1 MQTESIEKLRHI
13 IALSDLPDDHLRWLA
28 ERFEYAEYED
38 GAQIVK
44 KGDPADVMWFILD
57 GRFDF
62 YMDVNGTQVY
72 YYNFQNDS
80 VTGGTGGLLP
90 YSRMKDSPGYAYAV
104 GKVKRY
110 ALHKKYFQEL
120 EQLNPGFVQRLIGYM
135 TERARSFATTQM
147 QLEKVSALG
156 RLSAGIAHELNNPA
170 SAINRI
176 SSELTMRLNLNYELT
191 EKLLRHNI
199 SAEYIQS
206 LRRMVAAKPLDAD
219 NKLSAMQRV
228 EREDEITAWLEHHGL
243 PGNLKVIE
251 PFADAGVTRED
262 LDAIRGNEIKDALTD
277 LLLWFE
283 NLLSSQRILRDLGEA
298 STRISN
304 LVGAIKSHV
313 HMDRTNELQP
323 TDIHKDIEN
332 TLTLLGHKLRNKQIA
347 VIKRFCDNLPAVPAY
362 IGELNQVWTNVIDNA
377 IYALD
382 KNGELTVETSCDSK
396 SVNVKIIDN
405 GTGIPPE
412 IVSRIFDPFFTT
424 KKVGEGTGIGLDLV
438 NRIIKRHS
446 GEIKVTSK
454 PGRTEFLICLPIT
467 QHRQS

>member
-1 MQTESIEKLRHI
+1 MQTESTEKLRHI
-13 IALSDLPDDHLRWLA
+13 IALSDLPDEHLQWLA
-28 ERFEYAEYED
+28 ERLEYAEYED

-44 KGDPADVMWFILD
+44 KGDPADFMWFIID

-62 YMDVNGTQVY
+62 YMDVNGQQVY

-90 YSRMKDSPGYAYAV
+90 YSRMKASPGYAYAV

-120 EQLNPGFVQRLIGYM
+120 EQLNPEFVQRLIGYM

-176 SSELTMRLNLNYELT
+176 SSELAMHLNLNYELT
-191 EKLLRHNI
+191 EKLLRHNV
-199 SAEYIQS
+199 SAEDIQS
-206 LRRMVAAKPLDAD
+206 LRHMVAAKPVDAA
-219 NKLSAMQRV
+219 NRLSPLQRV
-228 EREDEITAWLEHHGL
+228 EREDEIAAWLEHHGL

-251 PFADAGVTRED
+251 PFADAGVTRDD
-262 LDAIRGNEIKDALTD
+262 LDAIRGSKTKDALTD
-277 LLLWFE
+277 VLLWFE

-298 STRISN
+298 SARISN

-313 HMDRTNELQP
+313 QMDRTNELQP

-332 TLTLLGHKLRNKQIA
+332 TLTLLGHKLR
-347 VIKRFCDNLPAVPAY
+347 
-362 IGELNQVWTNVIDNA
+362 
-377 IYALD
+377 D
-382 KNGELTVETSCDSK
+382 KEHCGKKKILRQSSSC
-396 SVNVKIIDN
+396 
-405 GTGIPPE
+405 P
-412 IVSRIFDPFFTT
+412 
-424 KKVGEGTGIGLDLV
+424 GLH
-438 NRIIKRHS
+438 R
-446 GEIKVTSK
+446 
-454 PGRTEFLICLPIT
+454 RTEPGVDEC
-467 QHRQS
+467 HRQRNLRARKKRRTHC